1 MDKKL
6 LTKRREKLAKQIK
19 KDEIII
25 VFAASEKHDTWY
37 FQQENN
43 FLYLTGLEVPDA
55 ILIIYKGKKKPVIE
69 LFIERNIPEMVVW
82 EGEKML
88 PKNAKEKS
96 GIEKISFLDEFERK
110 IGMYLLNKKKCFINR
125 INSSLNSPLNKQQ
138 IFIKSVRDRF
148 PYLSF
153 EDFTEIIRPLR
164 MVKDKWEIEQI
175 QNAIDIT
182 GKGISEIYKKAKS
195 GMMEYEL
202 EAILNYEITRSGM
215 RHLGFKSII
224 ATGKNAATLHY
235 VHNNSKIG
243 KNDLILMDV
252 GASCNNYSADISRT
266 FPVSGKFTTR
276 QKAVYKEVL
285 KVNKKIIEMIKP
297 GVGLKELN
305 DKTIE
310 LIKDALIELKL
321 IKNKKDNKV
330 YKKYYMHNVS
340 HHLGLDTH
348 DIGKRDSVLKTGNM
362 ITVEPGIYIPK
373 EKIGVRIE
381 DDILVTKTGYQNLS
395 ENIPKEIEELERG

>member
-6 LTKRREKLAKQIK
+6 LTKRREKLAKKLK

-25 VFAASEKHDTWY
+25 VFAASEKHDTGY

-43 FLYLTGLEVPDA
+43 FLYLTGLEVPNA
-55 ILIIYKGKKKPVIE
+55 ILIVYKGKEKPVNE

-88 PKNAKEKS
+88 PEKAKEQS
-96 GIEKISFLDEFERK
+96 GIENISFLDEFERK
-110 IGMYLLNKKKCFINR
+110 IGSYLLIKKRCYINR
-125 INSSLNSPLNKQQ
+125 IFSGLNSPLNKQQ
-138 IFIKSVRDRF
+138 LFIKSVRDRF
-148 PYLSF
+148 PGLTF
-153 EDFTEIIRPLR
+153 EDFTEIIRSLR
-164 MVKDKWEIEQI
+164 MIKDKWEIEQI
-175 QNAIDIT
+175 RKAIDIT
-182 GKGISEIYKKAKS
+182 AKGISKIFRNAKS

-202 EAILNYEITRSGM
+202 EAILNYEITKAGM

-224 ATGKNAATLHY
+224 AGGKNAATLHY

-243 KNDLILMDV
+243 KNVLILMDV

-266 FPVSGKFTTR
+266 FPISGKFTVR
-276 QKAVYKEVL
+276 QKAVYNEVL
-285 KVNKKIIEMIKP
+285 KINKKIIEMIKP

-305 DKTIE
+305 DKTVE
-310 LIKDALIELKL
+310 LIKAALIKLKL
-321 IKNKKDNKV
+321 IKDEKD
-330 YKKYYMHNVS
+330 YKKYYMHSVS

-348 DIGKRDSVLKTGNM
+348 DIGKRDSILKAGNV
-362 ITVEPGIYIPK
+362 ITVEPGIYILD

-395 ENIPKEIEELERG
+395 ENIPKEIEDLEH